1 MSGRIRRTGLP
12 VIMCIAML
20 MQINS
25 LQANDIAAKDAVST
39 ISIRYKSVT
48 EFVIDLGVHSCCYI
62 YQDSVK
68 LYPKRQSAEI
78 FAEALTRTISHTDEY
93 FGDVEIYREQ
103 ASYSVKTKSSTGHPP
118 PKRFDMVIEY
128 RACADIGICFLLEQK
143 QLRIENPLVFE

>member
-1 MSGRIRRTGLP
+1 MP
-12 VIMCIAML
+12 VIMCVGML
-20 MQINS
+20 MQINPV
-25 LQANDIAAKDAVST
+25 QANDIAAKDAVST
-39 ISIRYKSVT
+39 ISIRYKSAT

-68 LYPKRQSAEI
+68 LYSKRQSAEI

-103 ASYSVKTKSSTGHPP
+103 ASYLVKTKSSTGHPP

-128 RACADIGICFLLEQK
+128 RACADIGICFLPEQK
-143 QLRIENPLVFE
+143 TLRIENPFVFE

>member
-1 MSGRIRRTGLP
+1 MPGRIRRTGLA
-12 VIMCIAML
+12 VITCIAML

-68 LYPKRQSAEI
+68 LYSKRQSTEI
-78 FAEALTRTISHTDEY
+78 FSEALTRTIFHTDEY

-128 RACADIGICFLLEQK
+128 RACADIGICFLPEQK
-143 QLRIENPLVFE
+143 TLRIENPFVFE

>member
-12 VIMCIAML
+12 VIMCIGML
-20 MQINS
+20 MQINP

-39 ISIRYKSVT
+39 ISIGYKSAT

-68 LYPKRQSAEI
+68 LYSKRQSAEI

-103 ASYSVKTKSSTGHPP
+103 ASYLVKTKSSTGQPP

-128 RACADIGICFLLEQK
+128 RACADIGICFLPEQK
-143 QLRIENPLVFE
+143 TLRIENPFVFE

>member
-12 VIMCIAML
+12 VIMCVGML
-20 MQINS
+20 MQINPV
-25 LQANDIAAKDAVST
+25 QANDIAAKDAVST
-39 ISIRYKSVT
+39 ISIRYKSAT

-68 LYPKRQSAEI
+68 LYSKRQSAEI

-128 RACADIGICFLLEQK
+128 RACADIGICFLPEQK
-143 QLRIENPLVFE
+143 TLRIENPFVFE

>member
-1 MSGRIRRTGLP
+1 LA
-12 VIMCIAML
+12 VILCIAML

-48 EFVIDLGVHSCCYI
+48 EFVIDLGVHPCCYI

-68 LYPKRQSAEI
+68 LYSMRQNAEI

-103 ASYSVKTKSSTGHPP
+103 ASYFVKTKSLTGQPP

-128 RACADIGICFLLEQK
+128 RACADIGICFLPEQK
-143 QLRIENPLVFE
+143 TLRIENPFVFE